1 MTTVSPVPEAIDRLR
16 VYGERELLGFIEEVT
31 SKNDRDLLR
40 ILPSVD
46 GFRKDSAKSLPKR
59 RRAMLTHFLKK
70 GGTAAKKAQADD
82 AYFYLWRAWA
92 EQRLPNVEGLTHRL
106 SGIEKVARKDDSTVT
121 LDEAV
126 EGLFSYLH
134 EQSFLNHCS
143 SETITRL
150 LCFSPFAVTERLE
163 RLAASAKPE
172 IAVEKDR
179 ALSTL
184 PGRLNDD
191 EELLEKLQVRVGELA
206 EEVAG
211 LSAASTQA
219 PVMTNSLTDSKA
231 HFDALEERIAE
242 LLQHLRQ
249 VMQEQEKARQNEAAV
264 AVRIAAIERSSADL
278 EGLWTDLDNRSTSIA
293 SEFRQNLAALA
304 DAAATGNTNPP
315 VAQQQ
320 DPSALGLPALHVV
333 LLGEVPAEVK
343 TLHTGVDAAALLAAN
358 LIATGLKPSMA
369 GFLAE
374 ELLAAVVTGRILF
387 LKGSLA
393 PEMARAV
400 ALSLAA
406 EHGVRARVPVGFVDA
421 SKFDEDTIK
430 LLPAQ
435 RNSVA
440 VVVLERVNNAPLE
453 VLVDTLAEL
462 ARVANVFIVAT
473 MSDGLSALPDQPLYL
488 QLGPILDTDVLDW
501 TLFPKAGAPM
511 AAGALVTLD
520 RKALAMAQFSG
531 APDTEELVRLLRKAP
546 SFRNPRIE
554 WAAVAYLRTLQ
565 GFRKSDAPTSLQS
578 VGYTWLWPLWRMLGL
593 PVEELE
599 QELDGGKLD
608 GKHADSRLKLLLE
621 LVAGGRG

>member
-1 MTTVSPVPEAIDRLR
+1 MTAVSPSPEAIDRLR
-16 VYGERELLGFIEEVT
+16 VYGERELIGFIEEVT

-59 RRAMLTHFLKK
+59 KRAMLSHLLKK
-70 GGTAAKKAQADD
+70 VGTDAKKAQADN

-92 EQRLPNVEGLTHRL
+92 EQHLPNVEGLTHL
-106 SGIEKVARKDDSTVT
+106 LNAIEKVARKDDSTIT

-126 EGLFSYLH
+126 EGLFKYLH
-134 EQSFLNHCS
+134 EQSFLNYCS

-150 LCFSPFAVTERLE
+150 LYFSPFAFTERIE
-163 RLAASAKPE
+163 RLVASAKPE

-184 PGRLNDD
+184 PSRLNDD
-191 EELLEKLQVRVGELA
+191 EKLLEKLQMRVEEVA
-206 EEVAG
+206 EEVAR
-211 LSAASTQA
+211 LSAAATQA
-219 PVMTNSLTDSKA
+219 PVATNPLPDSQA
-231 HFDALEERIAE
+231 HFDALEERIVDV
-242 LLQHLRQ
+242 LQHLRPLI
-249 VMQEQEKARQNEAAV
+249 QEQEKARQNEAAV
-264 AVRIAAIERSSADL
+264 AVRMAAFERSSADL
-278 EGLWTDLDNRSTSIA
+278 EGLWTDLDDRFTNMA

-304 DAAATGNTNPP
+304 DEAATGIANLP

-320 DPSALGLPALHVV
+320 EPSALGLPALRV
-333 LLGEVPAEVK
+333 LRLGEAPAFVK
-343 TLHTGVDAAALLAAN
+343 TLHNGVDAAALLAAN
-358 LIATGLKPSMA
+358 LTATGLKPSMA

-393 PEMARAV
+393 PELARVV
-400 ALSLAA
+400 AFSLAA

-421 SKFDEDTIK
+421 SHFDEDTIRI
-430 LLPAQ
+430 LPSQ

-440 VVVLERVNNAPLE
+440 VFVLERVNNAPLE
-453 VLVDTLAEL
+453 VLVDSLAEL

-473 MSDGLSALPDQPLYL
+473 MSEGLSALPDQPLYL
-488 QLGPILDTDVLDW
+488 QLGPIFDTNVLDW
-501 TLFPKAGAPM
+501 TLFPKAGAHM
-511 AAGALVTLD
+511 AAGALVTLNPKD
-520 RKALAMAQFSG
+520 LAMAQFNG
-531 APDTEELVRLLRKAP
+531 ALETEELVRLLRKAP

-578 VGYTWLWPLWRMLGL
+578 VGYTWLWPLWSMLGL
-593 PVEELE
+593 AVEELE
-599 QELDGGKLD
+599 EELDGGKLD
-608 GKHADSRLKLLLE
+608 GRLADSRLKLLLE
-621 LVAGGRG
+621 LAAGGRG